1 MGVDYRIHII
11 IICNFVIEGN
21 VFTKNLPLS
30 KKCSLWNILRE
41 VRQTKLIIACVH
53 LFFFVDGNQS
63 VCRKPWG

>member
-11 IICNFVIEGN
+11 IICNFVIEGH

-53 LFFFVDGNQS
+53 LYFL
-63 VCRKPWG
+63 